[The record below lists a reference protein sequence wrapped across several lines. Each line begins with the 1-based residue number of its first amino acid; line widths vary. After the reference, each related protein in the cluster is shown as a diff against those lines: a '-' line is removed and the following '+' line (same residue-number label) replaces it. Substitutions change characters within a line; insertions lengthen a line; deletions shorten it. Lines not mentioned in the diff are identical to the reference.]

1 MADERDRTSSTE
13 LVTPS
18 SSSPTSSSVDANENQ
33 FKANPEEKF
42 RVRLAAE
49 AYDGDSALKYQEY
62 STDDDE
68 EDPVNRKNRRKES
81 GGCCRCDQIAS
92 PVLIILSVC
101 LLVVVGFVLVAIL
114 LKIQLDKTTRQC
126 QSPDCVTTSGAML
139 AKMDLTVDPCRDFY
153 QYACAA
159 YTKDVMIPPDRVIWS
174 TFNVMSQRTNAVTRQ
189 LLETSGVEY
198 RGINS
203 SAIQKAKKFY
213 SACMN
218 LSTPEAKGNEPMLRL
233 IKNIGSWSL
242 TSDPV
247 SGNWSESSWNFEATL
262 AKIHSYG
269 VSPLFVLDV
278 SPDDKNS
285 SVNMIQIDQAG
296 LSFPDFHSY
305 IGNDSDMFHGAYVQY
320 FTDIVRLL
328 GASEADQAKTANLIE
343 KVWQLEKAIAR
354 AFLKPSERADVQAM
368 YNLRTVAEIQ
378 ELFGSKFNFSE
389 YLRLWFGR
397 DIPSTE
403 KIIVR
408 VPEYFH
414 RLGVLID
421 RSSAETVADYMAWLM
436 IQKMVPYMSTS
447 FQLAQLKLKSTV
459 YKVSTIAPRWESC
472 VYRTNDIMGFATGAL
487 YISKY
492 FSEEDKES
500 AEGLFRSIVA
510 TFRRRLPNTEWM
522 DAVTKERSMDKVNG
536 LVYKIGY
543 PDFLMDPEK
552 LDEYYSKLSVGDVAF
567 ENLLNSE
574 NFAINQI
581 KERRGKVPDRKE
593 WLMTPAEVNAYYDPS
608 RNQIVLPAGILQQPF
623 THRSFPKALSFGALG
638 FIIGHELTHGFDNS
652 GRQFDKYGN
661 MVDWWGNGSAIEFN
675 KRSQCLVDEYS
686 NFEVFGER
694 VDGVSTLGENIA
706 DNGGI
711 KISLEA
717 YQEWLKNHDG
727 EDKLLPG
734 LNMTLT
740 QQFFLG
746 YAQVWCTFY
755 TRQYAIQS
763 IVTDFHSNAQ
773 YRVNGVLRN
782 VPEFSQAFSCPSESP
797 MNPTKKCSL
806 W

>member
-49 AYDGDSALKYQEY
+49 AYDGDSAMKYREY
-62 STDDDE
+62 STDDE
-68 EDPVNRKNRRKES
+68 EEPVNRKNRRKS
-81 GGCCRCDQIAS
+81 NGCCRCDQAAT
-92 PVLIILSVC
+92 PILVILAVC
-101 LLVVVGFVLVAIL
+101 LLVVVGFILVAIL
-114 LKIQLDKTTRQC
+114 LKIQLDKKTSQC
-126 QSPDCVTTSGAML
+126 ESPDCVTTSGVML

-174 TFNVMSQRTNAVTRQ
+174 TFNVMSRRTNAVMRQ
-189 LLETSGVEY
+189 LLETNGFEY
-198 RGINS
+198 KGINS
-203 SAIQKAKKFY
+203 SAIQKAKRFY
-213 SACMN
+213 ASCMN
-218 LSTPEAKGNEPMLRL
+218 LTTPETMGSEPMLRL

-269 VSPLFVLDV
+269 VAPFFVLDV

-296 LSFPDFHSY
+296 LSLPDFQSY
-305 IGNDSDMFHGAYVQY
+305 VGNESDMFHGAYVRY
-320 FTDIVRLL
+320 FTDIVQLL
-328 GASEADQAKTANLIE
+328 GAPDSDRAKTASLVE
-343 KVWQLEKAIAR
+343 RVWQLEKAIAR
-354 AFLKPSERADVQAM
+354 AFLKPHERADVQAM

-378 ELFGSKFNFSE
+378 ELFGPKFDFSK
-389 YLRLWFGR
+389 YLHLAFGA

-408 VPEYFH
+408 VPEYFRH
-414 RLGVLID
+414 LGIIMSRLP
-421 RSSAETVADYMAWLM
+421 AETLADYMAWLL
-436 IQKMVPYMSTS
+436 IQKMVPYMSTA

-459 YKVSTIAPRWESC
+459 YKVSSIAPRWESC
-472 VYRTNDIMGFATGAL
+472 VYRTTDLMGFATGAL
-487 YISKY
+487 YIDKY
-492 FSEEDKES
+492 FTEVDKENVES
-500 AEGLFRSIVA
+500 LYRSIVA

-522 DAVTKERSMDKVNG
+522 DAVTKERAMDKVNG
-536 LVYKIGY
+536 LMHKIGY
-543 PDFLMDPEK
+543 PDFLVNPDK
-552 LDEYYSKLSVGDVAF
+552 LDEFYAKLSIGDVALD
-567 ENLLNSE
+567 NLLNSE
-574 NFAINQI
+574 NFAVSQI
-581 KERRGKVPDRKE
+581 KERRGKVPDRNE

-608 RNQIVLPAGILQQPF
+608 RNQIVLPAAILQQPF
-623 THRSFPKALSFGALG
+623 THRSFPKSLSFGGLG

-661 MVDWWGNGSAIEFN
+661 MVDWWGNDSANEFK
-675 KRSQCLVDEYS
+675 KRSQCLIDEYNS
-686 NFEVFGER
+686 FEVYGEH

-717 YQEWLKNHDG
+717 YQDWLKSHDG

-734 LNMTLT
+734 LNMTST

-746 YAQVWCTFY
+746 YAQVWCTYY

-782 VPEFSQAFSCPSESP
+782 VPEFSKAFSCPAESP
-797 MNPTKKCSL
+797 MNPKNKCSL